1 MPDETQTAPSRPVIF
16 ICYAHKDNDDAE
28 VRKRC
33 LDLLLMHL
41 APLQFDH
48 DVLIWCDRAL
58 QIGDEWNPEILANL
72 QSAKVAI
79 ALLSPAFF
87 ASSYIR
93 TKEVPMILEQ
103 QDKGQTTL
111 LPIMLSPCLV
121 AESQFRYVDRNGEE
135 KKRSLNDF
143 QASNDMKRP
152 LKGLPEHEQDAIL
165 LRVAQ
170 RVRGIITGKKSEV
183 PIGGELQNNTPDNL
197 PRSTTDFFVGR
208 AEALSDIHKRL
219 QAGQRLAI
227 CAVSGMGGIGKTEL
241 ALRYALQYWKTGR
254 DRGAICWLNA
264 RKGVDIEIVRFTRV
278 CLDLTPPE
286 FPDSESLVGWCWRQF
301 PADESL
307 IVFDNVQD
315 YQEIAAFLPP
325 DESRFKVLI
334 TTRSQ
339 IDQAGVERLSI
350 ETLNPLAAYQLLY
363 QTVNDDRRLLEGQ
376 TIAEK
381 LCEWLGYLPLGIQLV
396 AKFLKLEPD
405 LSLAGLWAEL
415 EAEVLKH
422 DGLSAIELVFELSW
436 EKLSE
441 AERQLAMLLGTFAA
455 APMQWSWVEGAI
467 EFCQVKAPEQ
477 RGWERLKFWKAR
489 SQVPQQWC
497 LLLEP
502 EAIDLGR
509 RRLIELSLL
518 QRVGERQHQVHPLL
532 REFFAQK
539 MTREERKQIQS
550 AVAQVMI
557 GIAKQIPQSPTLE
570 MIGAVTPAIP
580 HLQAVAE
587 DLMKLKSREECGIP
601 DDDDLTWVC
610 IGIGRFYQG
619 QGLYADAEPWLDA
632 ELTVARSLLGEQHPD
647 VATSLNNLAEL
658 YRSQGRYE
666 EAEPLYI
673 QALELRRTLLGEQH
687 PDVATSLNNL
697 AELYRSQG
705 RYEEAEPLYI
715 QALELRRT
723 LLGEQHPDVA
733 TSLNNL
739 AELYR
744 SQGRYEE
751 AEPLYI
757 QALELRRTLL
767 GEQHPD
773 VATSL
778 NNLALLYESQ
788 GRYELAEP
796 LYIQA
801 FQIDQQAL
809 GQEHPDF
816 AIDLSNLAGLYTT
829 LERYAEAEPL
839 YLQAIAIFYDRL
851 GESHPYTQ
859 QTWQGFINFL
869 VQVLQKGRASELSD
883 DPMTRSILQQLQSPS
898 E

>member
-1 MPDETQTAPSRPVIF
+1 MPDETQTTPSRPVIF

-93 TKEVPMILEQ
+93 AKEVPMILEQ

-170 RVRGIITGKKSEV
+170 RVRGIITGKKPDV

-208 AEALSDIHKRL
+208 AEALSDIHKRF

-227 CAVSGMGGIGKTEL
+227 CAVLGMGGIGKTEL

-405 LSLAGLWAEL
+405 LSLAELWAEL
-415 EAEVLKH
+415 EAEALKH
-422 DGLSAIELVFELSW
+422 DGLSANAKRGESIELVFELSW

-467 EFCQVKAPEQ
+467 EFCRVKAPEQ

-502 EAIDLGR
+502 KAIDLGR

-587 DLMKLKSREECGIP
+587 DLMKLKSREECGIA

-619 QGLYADAEPWLDA
+619 QGLYADAEPWFDA
-632 ELTVARSLLGEQHPD
+632 GLTVARTLLGEQHPA
-647 VATSLNNLAEL
+647 VATSLNNVAGL

-673 QALELRRTLLGEQH
+673 QALELMRTLLGEQH
-687 PDVATSLNNL
+687 PAVATSLNNL
-697 AELYRSQG
+697 ALLYKSQG

-715 QALELRRT
+715 QALELRRS
-723 LLGEQHPDVA
+723 LLGEQHPA
-733 TSLNNL
+733 
-739 AELYR
+739 
-744 SQGRYEE
+744 
-751 AEPLYI
+751 
-757 QALELRRTLL
+757 
-767 GEQHPD
+767 

-851 GESHPYTQ
+851 GEAHPYTQ
-859 QTWQGFINFL
+859 QAWQGFIGFL
-869 VQVLQKGRASELSD
+869 VQVLQSERASELSD
-883 DPMTRSILQQLQSPS
+883 DPMTRSLLQQLQSAS